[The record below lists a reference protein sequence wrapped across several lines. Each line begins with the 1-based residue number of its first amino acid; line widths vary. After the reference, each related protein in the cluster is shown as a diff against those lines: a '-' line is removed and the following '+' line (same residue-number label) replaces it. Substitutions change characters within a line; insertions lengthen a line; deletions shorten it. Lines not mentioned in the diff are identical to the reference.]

1 MVASVRNKSITHAR
15 DVREHFKPA
24 GDEIQSFVVSAVR
37 PHSAKF
43 AKIGAKL
50 PVFSWHCAVM
60 KADQPEVFPRN
71 PFSARFS
78 PEKQRPS
85 PYSSIKLPA
94 RVPVA
99 SLRLPVTGPLV
110 LLPQF
115 DHIQSPIRP
124 VAHATQSC
132 PALRSSH
139 GRVSRSFCH
148 RSGHQMFQISVI
160 FSVYSGCVPQIPTTI
175 GSRQPWPPIIPKP
188 PESAVFRS

>member
-60 KADQPEVFPRN
+60 KADQPEVFARN

-94 RVPVA
+94 PVPVA

-110 LLPQF
+110 LLLQF
-115 DHIQSPIRP
+115 DQFSPRF
-124 VAHATQSC
+124 ARLLTRHN
-132 PALRSSH
+132 PARLCVPH
-139 GRVSRSFCH
+139 TAVSRV
-148 RSGHQMFQISVI
+148 RSAIDQD
-160 FSVYSGCVPQIPTTI
+160 
-175 GSRQPWPPIIPKP
+175 SRCFKSP
-188 PESAVFRS
+188 